1 MPFQVRLMKFA
12 LASLAVFSFALAD
25 EPTDLESIRSDLAST
40 SIKVV
45 DRKIEELTDLQASKV
60 VSELVAIVDAGRH
73 PVAWTAIHRLAR
85 TDLKLPSE
93 QVKAI
98 KCFVKLLDH
107 PEHAYRIAATDGLI
121 HLGPI
126 AIDQVEP
133 LLKSPSNLQ
142 RTSAVVILGRLKAIS
157 SEELNTL
164 MQDPSPRIRY
174 AALEAMKHNLKS
186 VDAILPLIEDEEA
199 AIALHAMSI
208 VCRESRHIE
217 DSSKVVAALSKS
229 LGREVL
235 KKDACIALA
244 RLGKRSQS
252 AIPAIVRASPEGTIS
267 GFGFDDVG
275 EVAINHIG
283 PADIGALDEL
293 IGLLESENRNTRIL
307 AAKAIAH
314 LGPAASKAAPKLLE
328 MAAQDLRLLVEQ
340 RKKEKENDVRRQAQP
355 NYYPSVDAC
364 VVAHYRVSEDIEVL
378 LPFLDEG
385 TVYFADYDFFTFETS
400 RYPDRR
406 GGDYLAN
413 RLVVACLDRS
423 NKTSKQKAIERL
435 AYFVQPDE
443 ALSLQMIDALKSA
456 SVEEQKLFAAIL
468 AGSLSTNT
476 AEHEAAMC
484 QLAESKV
491 LGQDQFIAVARRLQF
506 RSQSTLDV
514 LERALKERSEYPSA
528 KVVSAWMEL
537 SPDQDLATKFLLD
550 ESHFSP
556 RAICESTIA
565 TGIYNARIVDFL
577 GDVLSDQD
585 YWTKF
590 RAIEALGKGKSH
602 SKSQSSRLRSLLS
615 VTISTS
621 KQKTRELEFALRIAL
636 FEIERDPE
644 ILTPMLA
651 ELKGMRVYL
660 RRSGLKSIAE
670 LGPDALPWLDE
681 VLEEMEQVIDTREA
695 DPSPAVSVSRRDS
708 PFPKDA
714 KEYKSWMELALK
726 TTSVKARIRVVELQ
740 NSEDALISDAAK
752 EVMRRFE
759 NPRPGV
765 TK

>member
-1 MPFQVRLMKFA
+1 MPFQDRLLKFV

-25 EPTDLESIRSDLAST
+25 EPTELKSIRSDLASP

-45 DRKIEELTDLQASKV
+45 DQKIEELTDEQAGKF
-60 VSELVAIVDAGRH
+60 VSELVAIVDSSRH
-73 PVAWTAIHRLAR
+73 PVAWTAINRLAK
-85 TDLKLPSE
+85 TNIKQPSE

-98 KCFVKLLDH
+98 KCFVKQLDH
-107 PEHAYRIAATDGLI
+107 PDLAYRIAATDGLI

-126 AIDQVEP
+126 SIDQVEP
-133 LLKSPSNLQ
+133 LLESPSNLQ
-142 RTSAVVILGRLKAIS
+142 RSAAIVILGRWKA
-157 SEELNTL
+157 LGTDKL
-164 MQDPSPRIRY
+164 MALMRDPSPRIRY
-174 AALEAMKHNLKS
+174 AALEAMKHNLNS
-186 VDAILPLIEDEEA
+186 VDKILALVEDEEP
-199 AIALHAMSI
+199 AIALQAMAI
-208 VCRESRHIE
+208 VSRLSRDLK
-217 DSSKVVAALSKS
+217 DSSKVVAALSKA

-293 IGLLESENRNTRIL
+293 IELLGSENLTTRLL

-340 RKKEKENDVRRQAQP
+340 RKQEKENDVRRQAQP

-364 VVAHYRVSEDIEVL
+364 IVAHYRVSEDIEVL

-385 TVYFADYDFFTFETS
+385 TVYFAGYDFFAHESS
-400 RYPDRR
+400 RFPERR
-406 GGDYLAN
+406 GGDFLAN

-423 NKTSKQKAIERL
+423 DKTSNLKAIERI

-443 ALSLQMIDALKSA
+443 ALSLRMVNALKSA
-456 SVEEQKLFAAIL
+456 SVEEQKIFAAIL
-468 AGSLSTNT
+468 AGCLSFKTP
-476 AEHEAAMC
+476 EHEATMC
-484 QLAESKV
+484 QFAESKV
-491 LGQDQFIAVARRLQF
+491 LDQRRFIAVARRLQF
-506 RSQSTLDV
+506 RSQSTLEL
-514 LERALKERSEYPSA
+514 LERALKEDNEYPSTE
-528 KVVSAWMEL
+528 VVSAWMEL
-537 SPDQDLATKFLLD
+537 SPDQNKATKFLLD

-556 RAICESTIA
+556 RAICESTVA
-565 TGIYNARIVDFL
+565 TGIYNEMIVDFL
-577 GDVLSDQD
+577 GKVLSDQD

-590 RAIEALGKGKSH
+590 YAIQALGKGKSH

-621 KQKTRELEFALRIAL
+621 KQKTRELEFALRVAL
-636 FEIERDPE
+636 FQIERNPE
-644 ILTPMLA
+644 ILTPMLTD
-651 ELKGMRVYL
+651 LKGMRVYL

-670 LGPDALPWLDE
+670 LGPDALLWLDE
-681 VLEEMEQVIDTREA
+681 FLEEMERVIDTREA
-695 DPSPAVSVSRRDS
+695 NLPE
-708 PFPKDA
+708 DA
-714 KEYKSWMELALK
+714 NEYKRWMELALR
-726 TTSVKARIRVVELQ
+726 TTSDKARNRVVEFQ
-740 NSEDALISDAAK
+740 SSEDALISDAAK
-752 EVMRRFE
+752 EVMRRIE
-759 NPRPGV
+759 NPRPGE

>member
-1 MPFQVRLMKFA
+1 MPFQDRLLKFV

-25 EPTDLESIRSDLAST
+25 EPTELKSIRSDLASP

-45 DRKIEELTDLQASKV
+45 DQKIEELTDEQAGKF
-60 VSELVAIVDAGRH
+60 VSELVAIVDSSRH
-73 PVAWTAIHRLAR
+73 PVAWTAINRLAK
-85 TDLKLPSE
+85 TNIKQPSE

-98 KCFVKLLDH
+98 KCFVKQLDH
-107 PEHAYRIAATDGLI
+107 PDLAYRIAATDGLI

-126 AIDQVEP
+126 SIDQVEP
-133 LLKSPSNLQ
+133 LLESPSNLQ
-142 RTSAVVILGRLKAIS
+142 RSAAIVILGRWKA
-157 SEELNTL
+157 LGTDKL
-164 MQDPSPRIRY
+164 MALMRDPSPRIRY
-174 AALEAMKHNLKS
+174 AALEAMKHNLNS
-186 VDAILPLIEDEEA
+186 VDKILALVEDEEP
-199 AIALHAMSI
+199 AIALQAMAI
-208 VCRESRHIE
+208 VSRLSRDLK
-217 DSSKVVAALSKS
+217 DSSKVVAALSKA

-293 IGLLESENRNTRIL
+293 IELLGSENLTTRLL

-340 RKKEKENDVRRQAQP
+340 RKQEKENDVRRQAQP

-364 VVAHYRVSEDIEVL
+364 IVAHYRVSEDIEVL

-385 TVYFADYDFFTFETS
+385 TVYFAGYDFFAHESS
-400 RYPDRR
+400 RFPERR
-406 GGDYLAN
+406 GGDFLAN

-423 NKTSKQKAIERL
+423 DKTSNLKAIERI

-443 ALSLQMIDALKSA
+443 ALSLRMVNALKSA
-456 SVEEQKLFAAIL
+456 SVEEQKIFAAIL
-468 AGSLSTNT
+468 AGCLSFKTP
-476 AEHEAAMC
+476 EHEATMC

-491 LGQDQFIAVARRLQF
+491 LDQRRFIAVARRLQF
-506 RSQSTLDV
+506 RSQSTLEL
-514 LERALKERSEYPSA
+514 LERALKEDNEYPSTE
-528 KVVSAWMEL
+528 VVSAWMEL
-537 SPDQDLATKFLLD
+537 SPDQNKATKFLLD

-556 RAICESTIA
+556 RAICESTVA
-565 TGIYNARIVDFL
+565 TGIYNEMIVDFL
-577 GDVLSDQD
+577 GKVLSDQD

-590 RAIEALGKGKSH
+590 YAIQALGKGKSH

-621 KQKTRELEFALRIAL
+621 KQKTRELEFALRVAL
-636 FEIERDPE
+636 FQIERNPE
-644 ILTPMLA
+644 ILTPMLTD
-651 ELKGMRVYL
+651 LKGMRVYL

-670 LGPDALPWLDE
+670 LGPDALLWLDE
-681 VLEEMEQVIDTREA
+681 FLEEMERVIDTREA
-695 DPSPAVSVSRRDS
+695 NLPE
-708 PFPKDA
+708 DA
-714 KEYKSWMELALK
+714 NEYKRWMELALR
-726 TTSVKARIRVVELQ
+726 TTSDKARNRVVEFQ
-740 NSEDALISDAAK
+740 SSEDALISDAAK
-752 EVMRRFE
+752 EVMRRIE
-759 NPRPGV
+759 NPRPGE